1 MATSS
6 KPTKFVEIEEYGA
19 DKQNDA
25 FAIASGFIGASVF
38 SCMYYIAPTVMLGSI
53 ALSLYYLFQ
62 CYQAARFVVPSALTL
77 LFCVPF
83 FSSAF
88 LPRINLPGS
97 MSMWPFKHV
106 PAYFNYVE
114 VREFT
119 VEEGLAIMK
128 RRPLIGACHPHGVFS
143 FGGLA
148 SAVASVGTWYEPEN
162 MPLAAANSVM

>member
-1 MATSS
+1 MNTSS
-6 KPTKFVEIEEYGA
+6 NPTKFVEIDEYGA
-19 DKQNDA
+19 DKQSDA

-62 CYQAARFVVPSALTL
+62 CYLAARFVAPSVLTL

-83 FSSAF
+83 YTSML
-88 LPRINLPGS
+88 LPRINLPGA

-119 VEEGLAIMK
+119 VDEGLAMMK
-128 RRPLIGACHPHGVFS
+128 RRPLIGALVGARI
-143 FGGLA
+143 A
-148 SAVASVGTWYEPEN
+148 SYCCVLYV
-162 MPLAAANSVM
+162 LK